1 MRLRG
6 MLPLLLVPILPL
18 WAGCVI
24 YEESEER
31 VQIDAERGIARHTVT
46 EFNIESAETTAQAH
60 GVDFRSVIEE
70 WNGDEFLLGAAE
82 SGSHVLSRRLW
93 LENGK
98 LNSEVQ
104 YLWRVRESDEG
115 RLGWYVDSLGFWTQV
130 DTSEFEIVR
139 TNGTASMGDSSL
151 IVRWPPSA
159 RDLFLRQRARE
170 FRPTSS
176 FADSFQAYLRD
187 ERKRR

>member
-60 GVDFRSVIEE
+60 GVDARGGRIWEPRTIQKAMV
-70 WNGDEFLLGAAE
+70 
-82 SGSHVLSRRLW
+82 
-93 LENGK
+93 GK
-98 LNSEVQ
+98 WEAQL
-104 YLWRVRESDEG
+104 
-115 RLGWYVDSLGFWTQV
+115 
-130 DTSEFEIVR
+130 
-139 TNGTASMGDSSL
+139 
-151 IVRWPPSA
+151 
-159 RDLFLRQRARE
+159 
-170 FRPTSS
+170 
-176 FADSFQAYLRD
+176 
-187 ERKRR
+187 

>member
-1 MRLRG
+1 MWLRRI
-6 MLPLLLVPILPL
+6 LSCLLVPILPL

-31 VQIDAERGIARHTVT
+31 IEIDAEHSIARHTVT
-46 EFNIESAETTAQAH
+46 EFNIESGESTALAQ
-60 GVDFRSVIEE
+60 GVDFRSLMED
-70 WNGDEFLLGAAE
+70 WNGDEFLVGAAE
-82 SGSHVLSRRLW
+82 AGSYVLSRRLW
-93 LENGK
+93 LEKGK
-98 LNSEVQ
+98 LTSEVQ
-104 YLWRVRESDEG
+104 YLWRAMESDQEH
-115 RLGWYVDSLGFWTQV
+115 LGWHVDSLGYWTSV
-130 DTSEFEIVR
+130 DTSDFEIVR

-187 ERKRR
+187 ERKHR